1 MKVGFKVTVVL
12 RDVEINDDG
21 RVDLSEGGLSWQ
33 ADVPRHSIPLM
44 FSFPTQHIPSSPTT
58 KAKAYPHLQKQI
70 PTVAKASPHLQK
82 YIPTVAKAFPHLQKY
97 IPTMA
102 KAYPHLQKRI
112 PAVAKANP
120 YKTYL
125 RQLIFSPQVATLG
138 CS

>member
-1 MKVGFKVTVVL
+1 MESAINMKVSFKVKVVL

-70 PTVAKASPHLQK
+70 PTYKSRSPLKQKHLH
-82 YIPTVAKAFPHLQKY
+82 T
-97 IPTMA
+97 
-102 KAYPHLQKRI
+102 
-112 PAVAKANP
+112 
-120 YKTYL
+120 YKSIKPL
-125 RQLIFSPQVATLG
+125 F
-138 CS
+138 

>member
-1 MKVGFKVTVVL
+1 MVL

-44 FSFPTQHIPSSPTT
+44 FSFPTQHIPSSPLT

-82 YIPTVAKAFPHLQKY
+82 YIPT
-97 IPTMA
+97 IA
-102 KAYPHLQKRI
+102 KAYPHLKKRI
-112 PAVAKANP
+112 PAQEEAYP

-125 RQLIFSPQVATLG
+125 RQVIFSQPVAILD

>member
-1 MKVGFKVTVVL
+1 MKVSSKVEVVL

-70 PTVAKASPHLQK
+70 PIVAKASPHLQK
-82 YIPTVAKAFPHLQKY
+82 HAPTIAKASNHIQK
-97 IPTMA
+97 
-102 KAYPHLQKRI
+102 
-112 PAVAKANP
+112 
-120 YKTYL
+120 
-125 RQLIFSPQVATLG
+125 
-138 CS
+138 